1 MELAMLA
8 APKPA
13 NELQRLAALLRHK
26 LLDAPPEPRF
36 EAVTRVAAAAT
47 GAPIALISLV
57 DANRQWFM
65 CKVGLDACETP
76 REVSFC
82 GHAIC
87 GLEPLAID
95 DAFRDARFADNPLVL
110 GPPHVRAYLGA
121 PIRASDGCALGTMC
135 AIDHAPRNWRPRDIA
150 LMKDLADIT
159 GALIQSRS
167 VENDL
172 SDMFASCAARLAPA
186 A

>member
-1 MELAMLA
+1 MLA
-8 APKPA
+8 APTPA

-36 EAVTRVAAAAT
+36 EAVTRVVAAAT
-47 GAPIALISLV
+47 GAPVALISLV
-57 DANRQWFM
+57 DADRQWFM
-65 CKVGLDACETP
+65 CKVGLSACETP

-82 GHAIC
+82 GHVIC
-87 GLEPLAID
+87 GTEALVIA
-95 DAFRDARFADNPLVL
+95 DAFRDRRFAGNPLVT

-121 PIRASDGCALGTMC
+121 PIRAGDGHALGSLC
-135 AIDHAPRNWRPRDIA
+135 AIDHVPRNWRPHDIA

-186 A
+186 AA